1 MSQLDFLTLSY
12 FCEVE
17 NTLFYLIFD
26 KQSDSWL
33 RASHR
38 IRMWRACMIKSN
50 ASALNV
56 TSHRHSQYM
65 RSRLAAMGLPGWLI
79 LMGALTAIGP
89 LSIDMYLPAFPAIA
103 SGLGAHSSEVERTL
117 AAYLLGM
124 AGAQLIYGP
133 LADRFGR
140 KPPLYGAL
148 VLYILASAGCAL
160 APNVEFLTLSRI
172 LQAMGGAA
180 GMVIPRAVV
189 RDHYNTQDAARALS
203 MLMLIMGVAP
213 ILAPVLGAQILAW
226 VGWRGIFVTI
236 TLCAIALLWTLS
248 KVMVESLPLEKRVPL
263 SWGNIF
269 RTYAGL
275 VLNKRFMAFAL
286 SGGLAS
292 ATLFGYIVGSPRLF
306 IEHYGVSPQ
315 TYGLLFGLNAV
326 CLIVGSQVS
335 AKLLKKHLP
344 KTILPLALG
353 GMMAAG
359 LFSLLLAVTH
369 LASLHSIMGGLM
381 LFMFCY
387 GFVGPNSAALALSD
401 QGHQLGSAS
410 AMMGTLA
417 ISCGALAGLLIS
429 LLQTSG
435 PLPLAFVMAGC
446 TTLSCLIGA
455 IGRHTS
461 PTV

>member
-1 MSQLDFLTLSY
+1 
-12 FCEVE
+12 
-17 NTLFYLIFD
+17 
-26 KQSDSWL
+26 
-33 RASHR
+33 
-38 IRMWRACMIKSN
+38 
-50 ASALNV
+50 
-56 TSHRHSQYM
+56 M

-124 AGAQLIYGP
+124 AVAQLIYGP

-160 APNVEFLTLSRI
+160 APNVEFLTMSRVF
-172 LQAMGGAA
+172 QAMGGAA

-203 MLMLIMGVAP
+203 MLMLIMGIAP
-213 ILAPVLGAQILAW
+213 ILAPVLGALILAW
-226 VGWRGIFVTI
+226 VGWRGIFVAI
-236 TLCAIALLWTLS
+236 TLCGIALLWTLS
-248 KVMVESLPLEKRVPL
+248 TVMVESLPLEKRVPL
-263 SWGNIF
+263 SWGHIF

-275 VLNKRFMAFAL
+275 VIHRRFMAFAL

-315 TYGLLFGLNAV
+315 TYGLLFGLNAI
-326 CLIVGSQVS
+326 CLIAGSQVS
-335 AKLLKKHLP
+335 ARLLKKHRP
-344 KTILPLALG
+344 NTILPWALG
-353 GMMAAG
+353 GLMAAG
-359 LFSLLLAVTH
+359 VSSLLAAVAGVATLA
-369 LASLHSIMGGLM
+369 SIMGGLM

-387 GFVGPNSAALALSD
+387 GFVGPNTAALALSD

-410 AMMGTLA
+410 AMMGTLS
-417 ISCGALAGLLIS
+417 ISCGAFAGLVIS
-429 LLQTSG
+429 MLQIPG
-435 PLPLAFVMAGC
+435 PLPLAIVMASC
-446 TTLSCLIGA
+446 TTLSHLTGILA
-455 IGRHTS
+455 RRSS

>member
-1 MSQLDFLTLSY
+1 
-12 FCEVE
+12 
-17 NTLFYLIFD
+17 
-26 KQSDSWL
+26 
-33 RASHR
+33 
-38 IRMWRACMIKSN
+38 
-50 ASALNV
+50 
-56 TSHRHSQYM
+56 M

-124 AGAQLIYGP
+124 AVAQLIYGP

-148 VLYILASAGCAL
+148 VLYILASAGCAI
-160 APNVEFLTLSRI
+160 APNVEFLTVSRI
-172 LQAMGGAA
+172 FQAMGGAA

-203 MLMLIMGVAP
+203 MLMLIMGIAP
-213 ILAPVLGAQILAW
+213 ILAPVLGALILAW
-226 VGWRGIFVTI
+226 VGWRGIFITI
-236 TLCAIALLWTLS
+236 TICGIALLWTLS
-248 KVMVESLPLEKRVPL
+248 TVMVESLPLEKRVPL
-263 SWGNIF
+263 SWSNIF
-269 RTYAGL
+269 RTYTGL
-275 VLNKRFMAFAL
+275 VIHKRFMAFAL

-306 IEHYGVSPQ
+306 IEYYGVSPQ

-326 CLIVGSQVS
+326 CLIAGSQVS
-335 AKLLKKHLP
+335 ARLLKKHRP
-344 KTILPLALG
+344 NTILPWALG
-353 GMMAAG
+353 GLMTAG
-359 LFSLLLAVTH
+359 VLSLLAAVTGVAT
-369 LASLHSIMGGLM
+369 LTSIMSGLM

-387 GFVGPNSAALALSD
+387 GFVGPNTAALALSD
-401 QGHQLGSAS
+401 QAHQLGSAS
-410 AMMGTLA
+410 AMMGTLS
-417 ISCGALAGLLIS
+417 ISCGALAGLMIS
-429 LLQTSG
+429 MLQIPG

-446 TTLSCLIGA
+446 TTLSCLMGA
-455 IGRHTS
+455 LARRAS